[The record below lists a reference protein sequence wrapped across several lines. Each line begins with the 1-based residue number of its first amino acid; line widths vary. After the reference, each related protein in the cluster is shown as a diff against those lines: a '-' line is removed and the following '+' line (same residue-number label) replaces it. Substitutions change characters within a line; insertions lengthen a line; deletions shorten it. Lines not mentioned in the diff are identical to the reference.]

1 MSNRKYIGVDLG
13 AWYNK
18 DNKTSIAVGVEVISG
33 NEKKLRILKIVKE
46 YTKGYTKKINDNR
59 EYVCNS
65 IEVKKLLNDNG
76 KKILNKDNWNLYLTW
91 QEKNKYLI
99 DYVIDEAAN
108 NALISI
114 DAPFSIPA
122 LLKNVQEEY
131 YELKECYKDKE
142 TEKEEA
148 LMHRLQL
155 QNPYLFDNS
164 ARFIYEHTCL
174 QVLAPS
180 ATLIGA
186 LSSRMAHIIDLDR
199 NKAKNLNSKMLN
211 ICVSPKLDERECG
224 VNTIEVYPA
233 ATLAIL
239 SLKYSKYKDDNW
251 NNEEATMLT
260 QIEKYVDITEK
271 VKGQIK
277 TDDDYDAIICALTAY
292 LVDKKDGYLKPDNKG
307 DLDKFTNSFIYIP
320 KID

>member
-1 MSNRKYIGVDLG
+1 MSDTKRYIGVDLG

-18 DNKTSIAVGVEVISG
+18 DNKTSIAVGEEVISG

-46 YTKGYTKKINDNR
+46 YTKKNDER
-59 EYVCNS
+59 EYVCNLN
-65 IEVKKLLNDNG
+65 EVNKSLKDQG
-76 KKILNKDNWNLYLTW
+76 KIRLNKDNWNLYLTW

-148 LMHRLQL
+148 LMRRLQL

-164 ARFIYEHTCL
+164 ARFIYEYACL

-199 NKAKNLNSKMLN
+199 NKEKKPNSKMLN
-211 ICVSPKLDERECG
+211 ICASPNLSESQYSI
-224 VNTIEVYPA
+224 NTIEVYPA
-233 ATLAIL
+233 ATLSIL
-239 SLKYSKYKDDNW
+239 AKDKIHSGYKNDNW
-251 NNEEATMLT
+251 NDDMKEIMLE
-260 QIEKYVDITEK
+260 QIEKYIDIEEK
-271 VKGQIK
+271 VKRQIK

-292 LVDKKDGYLKPDNKG
+292 WVDTVGYEKPYSEDLK
-307 DLDKFTNSFIYIP
+307 KFTNSFIYIP
-320 KID
+320 KIK